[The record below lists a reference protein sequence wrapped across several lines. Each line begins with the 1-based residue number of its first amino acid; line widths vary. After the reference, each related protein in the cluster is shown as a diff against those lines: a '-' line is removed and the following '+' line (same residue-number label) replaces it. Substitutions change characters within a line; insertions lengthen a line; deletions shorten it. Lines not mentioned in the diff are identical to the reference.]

1 MAQKQQRWYEV
12 DEDGVTV
19 RVYDAPKPELATSVS
34 IVGKAD
40 LVYYRRT
47 FKLSKIWE

>member
-12 DEDGVTV
+12 DEDGVTI
-19 RVYDAPKPELATSVS
+19 RIYNEPKPELATSVS

-40 LVYYRRT
+40 LAYYRRT
-47 FKLSKIWE
+47 FKLSKIWK